1 MSEQEIKVPDLG
13 GADEV
18 EIIEITVSKGDTVE
32 EEDSILT
39 VESDKA
45 SVDLPSPAAGK
56 ITKITAK
63 VGDKVK
69 EGDVVGMIETDDADG
84 ADDDEPEEEKPA
96 ESEKEDKEDKGSK
109 KDTGDKEEKPKKAE
123 KKSAGGSRKE
133 TVKVPS
139 MDGAEDVPVIE
150 INVQPGDEVAEED
163 PLVTVESDKATFE
176 IPSPYAGKVEKVLV
190 KEGDK
195 LSEGNDLLEMTLSGE
210 GDEAADEA
218 PTDEPESEAEDKSE
232 EKAESEPKKGK
243 TKKSSGGTR
252 KEIVKV
258 PSMDGAEDVPVIE
271 INVKDGDEV
280 AEEDPL
286 VTVESDK
293 ATFEI
298 PSPYAGKVTKV
309 LVSEGDK
316 LSEGDDLLE
325 LTVTDEGEEDAAE
338 DESDEAAEEE
348 ASQQKQSEKK
358 AASKKEDA
366 GKSDDSE
373 PVPRTDGAKVHA
385 GPAVRK
391 LAREFGVDMGR
402 IKGSG
407 PKGRILKDDVQGY
420 VKSELKRTQEGGSAS
435 AGAGIPG
442 IKLPDFGQFG
452 EIERESMSRMQ
463 VATATNM
470 QRSWLNVPHVT
481 QHEDADITDMEAFR
495 KDLKA
500 EGEKRGVKMTPLPFV
515 LKACAHALAELPQF
529 NVSLDMERKELIRK
543 RYVHIGIAV
552 DTPAGLMVP
561 VIKDVDKKGLW
572 ELAAEASELA
582 AKAREK
588 KLKPNEMQGACFS
601 ITSLGGIGGTAF
613 TPIVNTPEVAI
624 LGLSKASMKP
634 TWDGEAFQPRLM
646 MPLSLSY
653 DHRAV
658 NGADAARFTT
668 LLGNLLGDVRR
679 LLL

>member
-18 EIIEITVSKGDTVE
+18 EIIEITVSEGDTVE

-56 ITKITAK
+56 ITKISVK
-63 VGDKVK
+63 VGDTLK
-69 EGDVVGMIETDDADG
+69 EGDVVGMIETDSAGDEDDADEK
-84 ADDDEPEEEKPA
+84 ATKDEEEDKA
-96 ESEKEDKEDKGSK
+96 EDKDEEQE
-109 KDTGDKEEKPKKAE
+109 KEEKPKKSA
-123 KKSAGGSRKE
+123 KKSGGSSRKE

-150 INVQPGDEVAEED
+150 INVQAGDEVAEED

-176 IPSPYAGKVEKVLV
+176 IPSPYAGKIEKVLV

-195 LSEGNDLLEMTLSGE
+195 LSEGDDLLEMTISG
-210 GDEAADEA
+210 GGDDEAGE
-218 PTDEPESEAEDKSE
+218 EPAEVSREEPKKEAESK
-232 EKAESEPKKGK
+232 SEPKKEAPK
-243 TKKSSGGTR
+243 KKSGGGTR
-252 KEIVKV
+252 KETVKV
-258 PSMDGAEDVPVIE
+258 PNMDGAEDVPVLE
-271 INVKDGDEV
+271 INVKDGDEI

-309 LVSEGDK
+309 LVKEGDK

-325 LTVTDEGEEDAAE
+325 LTITEEGGEEAE
-338 DESDEAAEEE
+338 TETETSAEESSKDKGGE
-348 ASQQKQSEKK
+348 RKSKPASEEK
-358 AASKKEDA
+358 
-366 GKSDDSE
+366 GKSEESE
-373 PVPRTDGAKVHA
+373 PVPRTGGGKVHA

-391 LAREFGVDMGR
+391 LAREYGVDMGR

-407 PKGRILKDDVQGY
+407 PKGRILKDDIQSY
-420 VKSELKRTQEGGSAS
+420 VKGELQKTQEGGVSAA

-442 IKLPDFGQFG
+442 VKLPDFSQFG
-452 EIERESMSRMQ
+452 EVERESMSRIQ
-463 VATATNM
+463 VATANNM

-481 QHEDADITDMEAFR
+481 QHDDADITDMDAFR

-500 EGEKRGVKMTPLPFV
+500 EGEKRGVKMTPLAFV
-515 LKACAHALAELPQF
+515 LKACAHALTQLPQF
-529 NVSLDMERKELIRK
+529 NVSLDMERKELVRK
-543 RYVHIGIAV
+543 KYIHIGIAV
-552 DTPAGLMVP
+552 DTPNGLMVP
-561 VIKDVDKKGLW
+561 VIRDVDKKGLW
-572 ELAAEASELA
+572 ELAAEAAELA
-582 AKAREK
+582 GKARDK
-588 KLKPNEMQGACFS
+588 KLKPNEMQGGCFS

-613 TPIVNTPEVAI
+613 TPIVSTPEVAI
-624 LGLSKASMKP
+624 LGLSKASMQP
-634 TWDGEAFQPRLM
+634 VWDGKAFQPRLM

-668 LLGNLLGDVRR
+668 LLSDLLGDVRR